1 MDLLYSRYSNP
12 LEFMRL
18 YIEQGRFGEFVTEI
32 LKMDQ
37 KRKTEAAKKEDEQ
50 KLWEIYLH
58 SMADKSFNDWKKYI
72 LSSTAGS
79 QKPAYL
85 AMDDAQVENT
95 KQQARDIL
103 HRFSPG

>member
-18 YIEQGRFGEFVTEI
+18 YADQGRFGEFVTKI
-32 LKMDQ
+32 LQMDR
-37 KRKTEAAKKEDEQ
+37 KRKIEVAKKDDEQ

-58 SMADKSFNDWKKYI
+58 SMSDKSFSEWKKDI
-72 LSSTAGS
+72 LSNKAKN
-79 QKPAYL
+79 QKPASL
-85 AMDDAQVENT
+85 SMSDAQINDT

-103 HRFSPG
+103 HRFSPA